1 MLAEFHIFIV
11 AQIDALPPLL
21 RAPDDRSGFPAVALW
36 KATGTGSNQT
46 SGNDRMAGLSAK
58 SQPRCDWFVG
68 NKNGISVSEGAKL
81 AEWQAKSET
90 KIIASIASGKEV
102 DGRVTMIQQ
111 KMFQSVYIKVSC

>member
-1 MLAEFHIFIV
+1 MLAEFHI
-11 AQIDALPPLL
+11 LSLKSTPYPPC
-21 RAPDDRSGFPAVALW
+21 SGHPTIFPAFRLSPF
-36 KATGTGSNQT
+36 GSNQT

-111 KMFQSVYIKVSC
+111 KMFHSVYIKVSC

>member
-11 AQIDALPPLL
+11 AQIDALPP
-21 RAPDDRSGFPAVALW
+21 APGTRRSFRLSGVALW

-111 KMFQSVYIKVSC
+111 KMFHSVDIKVSC

>member
-1 MLAEFHIFIV
+1 
-11 AQIDALPPLL
+11 
-21 RAPDDRSGFPAVALW
+21 
-36 KATGTGSNQT
+36 
-46 SGNDRMAGLSAK
+46 MAGLSAK

-111 KMFQSVYIKVSC
+111 KMFHSVYIKVLLLIFFIQMFRFTFCHIIISIKYIKR